1 MKVEKIT
8 LNIKYVFGCFATIAL
23 VGAAYANLTNAD
35 VVLTSNI
42 EMLRSEDVKIY
53 KRIDGGTVEVKEI
66 DDDVAQCLRDVAVI
80 KSTLQNQEHNNKE
93 QTVLLREILKLQLLN
108 EK

>member
-8 LNIKYVFGCFATIAL
+8 LNIKHVFGYFAIVAL
-23 VGAAYANLTNAD
+23 IGASYANLTNAD
-35 VVLTSNI
+35 VVMTSNI
-42 EMLRSEDVKIY
+42 EILRLEDDKIY

-66 DDDVAQCLRDVAVI
+66 DDDVAQCLLDIAVI
-80 KSTLQNQEHNNKE
+80 KTTLQSQEHNDKE